1 MQYYS
6 SSERNLRVRFFPPRG
21 FRSYFSLKSVVRSM
35 AFPEHWMNDLM
46 NKNEIVSV
54 ISEYTRLSPK
64 GGRMWGLC
72 PFHPERAASFSVS
85 PDKQLFHCFS
95 CKAGGSVI
103 QFIMQAENLPYSDA
117 VRFLAQRAGMDMP
130 NEIND
135 EKLRAEK
142 ALRDRLYDANKAAAK
157 FYCEMLLSEHGAK
170 ARSYLLNRGIDGKTA
185 VRFGLGY
192 SPADWDALFVHLSS
206 IGYTRDELIK
216 AGLCV
221 KGRQDENKTFDFFRD
236 RLMFPVIN
244 ERGRVLAFGGRTLD
258 RDGEPKYMNTGDTM
272 IYNKRHN
279 VYAINMM
286 KGKKLD
292 ELIMCEGYMDV
303 ISLHQ
308 HGVDNAVASLGTA
321 LTSNQ
326 AKLIG
331 RYAKRAVYA
340 YDGDAAGQKAM
351 LRGVDVLSESSVEP
365 RVIVIPG
372 GLDPDEFIR
381 KYGREAFL
389 ALKDSTITAVQF
401 KLNYIEGETGLS
413 TADGRQKYAERACA
427 LLSRLDPVER
437 DRYVKVVSER
447 SGIGMDV
454 IREQC
459 GVAAASETENEPQR
473 LVSSGYKRQHDF
485 DKRQK
490 TEILLAACMLESKE
504 ARAKI
509 TQLSGYSKALF
520 TDAGLA
526 ELINRLSEADKRSEK
541 EDIRLILSELEE
553 RSSDAAGSAASQAE
567 EIENPVEMAKECIRA
582 LELENCEARLMA
594 LSERVKNE
602 TDPQKRAEL
611 IKEQSELLIE
621 IRRLKMS

>member
-1 MQYYS
+1 MS
-6 SSERNLRVRFFPPRG
+6 NLVSEREARRFFRFMCG
-21 FRSYFSLKSVVRSM
+21 FRSYFSLRSVVIGL
-35 AFPEHWMNDLM
+35 AFPENWMNDLM

-54 ISEYTRLSPK
+54 VSEYTHLAPK

-103 QFIMQAENLPYSDA
+103 QFIMQAENLPYADA

-135 EKLRAEK
+135 EKLRADK

-157 FYCEMLLSEHGAK
+157 FYCEMLLSEQGAK

-192 SPADWDALFVHLSS
+192 SPAEWDALFKHLSKL
-206 IGYTRDELIK
+206 GYTRDELIK

-221 KGRQDENKTFDFFRD
+221 EGRQDRTKTFDFFRD

-244 ERGRVLAFGGRTLD
+244 DRGRVLAFGGRTLEKD
-258 RDGEPKYMNTGDTM
+258 VEPKYMNTGDTL

-286 KGKKLD
+286 KGKRLD

-321 LTSNQ
+321 LTSQQ

-331 RYAKRAVYA
+331 RFAKRAVYA
-340 YDGDAAGQKAM
+340 YDGDAAGQRAM
-351 LRGVDVLSESSVEP
+351 LRGVDILSENSVEP
-365 RVIVIPG
+365 RVMVIPG
-372 GLDPDEFIR
+372 GLDPDEYIR

-389 ALKDSTITAVQF
+389 VLKDSTLTAVQF
-401 KLNYIEGETGLS
+401 KLNYIEGETGLD
-413 TADGRQKYAERACA
+413 TADGRQKYAQRACE
-427 LLSRLDPVER
+427 LLSKLEPVER
-437 DRYVKVVSER
+437 DRYIKLVSER
-447 SGIGMDV
+447 SGIAADTV
-454 IREQC
+454 REQC
-459 GVAAASETENEPQR
+459 GVSASANPVGEQQKLAP
-473 LVSSGYKRQHDF
+473 SGYKRQHDF
-485 DKRQK
+485 EKRLK
-490 TEILLAACMLESKE
+490 TEILLAACLLISREE
-504 ARAKI
+504 RAKI
-509 TQLSGYSKALF
+509 NRLSDFSSELF
-520 TDAGLA
+520 TDAGLKTLA
-526 ELINRLSEADKRSEK
+526 SKLDELDRRGADTELRL
-541 EDIRLILSELEE
+541 LISELEE
-553 RSSDAAGSAASQAE
+553 PSEAVGSAAARAE
-567 EIENPVEMAKECIRA
+567 EIQNPAEVAAECIAA
-582 LELENCEARLMA
+582 LELENIEARMLA
-594 LSERVKNE
+594 LSARVQAE
-602 TDPQKRAEL
+602 TDPGKRSAL
-611 IKEQSELLIE
+611 IKEQTELLQKA
-621 IRRLKMS
+621 RKLKRG

>member
-1 MQYYS
+1 
-6 SSERNLRVRFFPPRG
+6 
-21 FRSYFSLKSVVRSM
+21 
-35 AFPEHWMNDLM
+35 MNDLM

-54 ISEYTRLSPK
+54 ISEYTHLSPK
-64 GGRMWGLC
+64 GGRLWGLC
-72 PFHPERAASFSVS
+72 PFHPERQASFSVS

-135 EKLRAEK
+135 DKLRAEK

-157 FYCEMLLSEHGAK
+157 FYCESLLSERGAK

-192 SPADWDALFVHLSS
+192 APDEWDALFVHLSALGFS
-206 IGYTRDELIK
+206 RDELIK
-216 AGLCV
+216 AGLCI
-221 KGRQDENKTFDFFRD
+221 KGRQDESKTFDFFHD

-244 ERGRVLAFGGRTLD
+244 ERGRVLAFGGRTLEKD
-258 RDGEPKYMNTGDTM
+258 AEPKYMNTGDTL

-321 LTSNQ
+321 LTSQQ
-326 AKLIG
+326 ARLIG
-331 RYAKRAVYA
+331 RFAGRAVYA

-351 LRGVDVLSESSVEP
+351 LRGVDILSENSIEP
-365 RVIVIPG
+365 RVMVIPG
-372 GLDPDEFIR
+372 GLDPDEYIR

-389 ALKDSTITAVQF
+389 ALKDSTLTAVQF

-413 TADGRQKYAERACA
+413 TADGRQRYAERACA

-437 DRYVKVVSER
+437 DRYVKTVSER
-447 SGIGMDV
+447 SGIGVDV

-459 GVAAASETENEPQR
+459 GVAAAADTAPEPQK
-473 LVSSGYKRQHDF
+473 LVSSGYKRQRDF

-490 TEILLAACMLESKE
+490 TEILLAACMLTSRE
-504 ARAKI
+504 ARANI
-509 TQLSGYSKALF
+509 AALSGYSPALF
-520 TDAGLA
+520 TDPGLTELIKKLA
-526 ELINRLSEADKRSEK
+526 EADAKRGEADL
-541 EDIRLILSELEE
+541 RLMISELEE
-553 RSSDAAGSAASQAE
+553 KSSDAAGSAVSQAE
-567 EIENPVEMAKECIRA
+567 ELANPTEVAADCIHA
-582 LELENCEARLMA
+582 LTLENSEARLME
-594 LSERVKNE
+594 LSERVKQQ
-602 TDPQKRAEL
+602 TDPNKRAQL
-611 IKEQSELLIE
+611 IKEQMELLNA
-621 IRRLKMS
+621 IRLLKQNR